1 LQVASGEKLPLSQH
15 EVRFGGHAIEAR
27 LYAED
32 PYRGFLPQSG
42 TLIEWRPALRADV
55 RVDHGLAP
63 GQRVT
68 PFYDAM
74 LAKVVARGATR
85 EDARRR
91 LIAALAD
98 TVTLGLTTNR
108 SFLVA
113 MLRHPAFAAGEA
125 TTAFIPQHFPAGSD
139 AMRRPQ
145 ADLRMLAL
153 AAVLLFTTRES
164 ETMKAAGAPP
174 NWSSTGSA
182 VWPLRLALGD
192 VQHSASITAV
202 GTNGYSVALR
212 KDVVAITIEE
222 QGDSAVRFTAMGVQQ
237 TARFV
242 LRDGVLHLDL
252 NGVTVTARETTR
264 EMSSAARRDGSLRVL
279 APMNGAIIAVFA
291 KPGDRVSRG
300 QRVLVLEA
308 MKMQHEISAERDGAI
323 DRVLVKP
330 GDQVA
335 TRQLLIELK
344 AETVAVPQQP
354 EETP

>member
-1 LQVASGEKLPLSQH
+1 L
-15 EVRFGGHAIEAR
+15 
-27 LYAED
+27 
-32 PYRGFLPQSG
+32 
-42 TLIEWRPALRADV
+42 
-55 RVDHGLAP
+55 
-63 GQRVT
+63 
-68 PFYDAM
+68 
-74 LAKVVARGATR
+74 
-85 EDARRR
+85 
-91 LIAALAD
+91 
-98 TVTLGLTTNR
+98 
-108 SFLVA
+108 
-113 MLRHPAFAAGEA
+113 
-125 TTAFIPQHFPAGSD
+125 
-139 AMRRPQ
+139 
-145 ADLRMLAL
+145 
-153 AAVLLFTTRES
+153 
-164 ETMKAAGAPP
+164 
-174 NWSSTGSA
+174 
-182 VWPLRLALGD
+182 
-192 VQHSASITAV
+192 ASITAV
-202 GTNGYSVALR
+202 GTNGYSVALG